1 MNRLV
6 FTSKI
11 DGWLLVVLVG
21 SALAS
26 LLASAVI
33 LISLAPGPRTL
44 AGAIILIG
52 AVLPIWLLVSTRY
65 VLTSDLLEV
74 RSGPFRWRI
83 PIREICEIV
92 PTRSP
97 LSSPALSLDRLRIV
111 YREKRW
117 IMISPLERERF
128 LRELALRREASTHAH

>member
-74 RSGPFRWRI
+74 HSGPFRWRI